1 MGHVH
6 GKLLFPKDK
15 RKVTKIYIKEKRKRV
30 ILE

>member
-15 RKVTKIYIKEKRKRV
+15 RKVTKIYIKEKRKE
-30 ILE
+30 LY